1 MQAETAEFI
10 ALCREK
16 NIPLTDKELK
26 KVLSFA
32 QDAHFGQKRLS
43 GEDYVWHGLEVGKI
57 LIDWHLDPDSVV
69 AGILHDSVD
78 DGAASY
84 DDLKEAFGEP
94 VAELVSGVTAL
105 GHIRLRGSRND
116 EFVENLRKMFLA
128 MARDLRVV
136 LIKLAD
142 RLHNMRTLSSLAK
155 DKQKKIARE
164 TLEVFAPLAERF
176 GMGEVKSELED
187 LAFPYVYPEKFEEV
201 KNLSKSQY
209 KEASEHISKMRR
221 TILRSLAKEGVD
233 GAKLHA
239 RKKHMY
245 SLWRKLER
253 SDIKGDFTR
262 IHDIVAMR
270 ILLQNVKDCYV
281 ALGVV
286 HNHYKPVP
294 HLGVSDFIAQP
305 KPNGYRSIHTKVF
318 GPKNRIVEVQIRT
331 FSMHEEA
338 EYGVAAHWAY
348 SEVKAKN
355 KTSSS
360 DLDSQGVRV
369 DAYKLSWV
377 KQLASWQ
384 EEIVDSKEYLEAVK
398 FDALNDH
405 NFIFS
410 PKGDVFD
417 LPVGAT
423 PVDFAFRVHTKLGSF
438 IQGAKVDGKV
448 VPLSTEL
455 KSGQVVEI
463 IKSKYPK
470 KPNRDWLRFV
480 KTQTARRNI
489 QKGMREE
496 KD

>member
-1 MQAETAEFI
+1 MQKEDIITKFI
-10 ALCREK
+10 VLSEENK
-16 NIPLTDKELK
+16 IPLDKNYLK
-26 KVLSFA
+26 KVFDFA
-32 QDAHFGQKRLS
+32 QDAHVGQKRLS
-43 GEDYVWHGLEVGKI
+43 GEDYVWHGYEVGKI
-57 LIDWHLDPDSVV
+57 LVSWHLDPESIV

-84 DDLKEAFGEP
+84 EDLKQSFGEG
-94 VAELVSGVTAL
+94 VANLVRGVTVL
-105 GHIRLRGSRND
+105 GNIRLRGSHD
-116 EFVENLRKMFLA
+116 AEFVENLRKMFLA
-128 MARDLRVV
+128 ISQDLRIV

-142 RLHNMRTLSSLAK
+142 RLHNMRTLNSLPP
-155 DKQKKIARE
+155 DKQKKIAEE
-164 TLEVFAPLAERF
+164 TLEIFAPLAERL

-187 LAFPYVYPEKFEEV
+187 LSFPIVYPEKYKEV
-201 KNLSKSQY
+201 VSLSRSQY
-209 KEASEHISKMRR
+209 KEAAEHITKMRH
-221 TILRSLAKEGVD
+221 TILRSLAKEGIK

-239 RKKHMY
+239 RKKHLY

-253 SDIKGDFTR
+253 KDIKGDFSQ

-270 ILLQNVKDCYV
+270 ILVNSIKDCYV

-286 HNHYKPVP
+286 HTHYKPVP

-331 FSMHEEA
+331 FAMHEEA

-348 SEVKAKN
+348 SEAKTTG
-355 KTSSS
+355 KIS
-360 DLDSQGVRV
+360 DTKGVSV
-369 DAYKLSWV
+369 DIDRLNWV

-384 EEIVDSKEYLEAVK
+384 EEIVDSKDFLEAVK
-398 FDALNDH
+398 FDALSDH

-410 PKGDVFD
+410 PKGDVYD

-423 PVDFAFRVHTKLGSF
+423 PVDFAFGVHTKLGNY

-463 IKSKYPK
+463 IKSKNPK

-480 KTQTARRNI
+480 KTPTARRAI
-489 QKGMREE
+489 QKAIREE
-496 KD
+496 TG